1 MDNILTTLLK
11 VSDVTLPTEKTIKAD
26 IMITVID
33 TIVNM
38 TFELKDSD
46 IDSSQTFEMIIP
58 KITDRYSVNKK
69 DLISSF
75 YLIKPNCFSF
85 WFYYKKLQEN
95 NGSVTE
101 ITKKILLDNKIPKE
115 ITKSINFLNEKHK
128 YGKGIIYVT
137 IDIRNNIV
145 NGNLSEYKKFL
156 EEKIEESLLIKASVN
171 FN

>member
-26 IMITVID
+26 ITITVID

-95 NGSVTE
+95 NGSVTDF
-101 ITKKILLDNKIPKE
+101 TKK
-115 ITKSINFLNEKHK
+115 
-128 YGKGIIYVT
+128 YY
-137 IDIRNNIV
+137 
-145 NGNLSEYKKFL
+145 
-156 EEKIEESLLIKASVN
+156 
-171 FN
+171 